1 MQIINTGDV
10 LKCVTANA
18 IICHGTN
25 CKGVMG
31 KGIALS
37 IKQKYPLA
45 FEKYRQA
52 YETSGLIL
60 GKITEAWYPEKLLL
74 ILNLNTQY
82 DYYRYGNDRV
92 SRYVNYDAVRSCFKQ
107 VSEISK
113 KTKLPIHYP
122 KIGAGLGGGDW
133 DIINNIICE
142 ELKDHEHNLWVL

>member
-1 MQIINTGDV
+1 MQYMKHGDMLENV
-10 LKCVTANA
+10 LSNA

-52 YETSGLIL
+52 YETYGLIL
-60 GKITEAWYPEKLLL
+60 GKTTEAWYPEKLLL

-92 SRYVNYDAVRSCFKQ
+92 SKYVNYDAVRNCFKK

-113 KTKLPIHYP
+113 KTNLPIHYP

-133 DIINNIICE
+133 NTINNIICE